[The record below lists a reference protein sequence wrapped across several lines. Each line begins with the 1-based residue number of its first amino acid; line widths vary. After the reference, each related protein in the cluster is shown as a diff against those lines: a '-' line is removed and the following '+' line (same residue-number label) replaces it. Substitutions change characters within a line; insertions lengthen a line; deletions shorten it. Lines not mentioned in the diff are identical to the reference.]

1 VGLFT
6 WIIVAVVILAIIG
19 LGWQN
24 FFSGVTQGAEKVAS
38 NPMIKNATD
47 EAGEFVA
54 NTTENAAK
62 EVIERII

>member
-24 FFSGVTQGAEKVAS
+24 FSGVTQGAEKVAS
-38 NPMIKNATD
+38 NPMVKNATD

-54 NTTENAAK
+54 NTTENVAK